1 MFRHLKRPDAAS
13 RDGFMDDDDA
23 DRAKAA
29 KRGSPFLN
37 TKQAAFFLKLSP
49 RTLQRMRS
57 KGTGPLPRRHA
68 RTVEYHID
76 DLKAWSLA
84 RADRPKGERS

>member
-1 MFRHLKRPDAAS
+1 
-13 RDGFMDDDDA
+13 MDIENT
-23 DRAKAA
+23 DRAKDA

-57 KGTGPLPRRHA
+57 KGIGPLPRRHA

-76 DLKAWSLA
+76 DLEAWSLA
-84 RADRPKGERS
+84 RADAPKGGRS